1 LPPRCNVVCRN
12 HGSLLARIV
21 LAGYVKR
28 SNNSTRDALTAYSS
42 FDGRSTPPSHL
53 SSKLLSSLRLFGLY
67 GGCKDRFRSK
77 WKLPRHSLFDCCKLD
92 THVDRNSN
100 ITADTKQRTVVLTG
114 LRIRSFN
121 SEAFAI
127 DPTLAEAEYIAWT
140 QWELTYAVLASTF
153 PSAQRSFLDLVTYY
167 NNNGDYTK
175 PSKRQSVPAS
185 KSIQLNTLNANGT
198 SAGSTPNGSGPDAD
212 DDDDDDDD
220 SSQRMIIM
228 KSQTYEVVTH
238 DAASAMEPV
247 ARGMAIHDR
256 QEMVDRDW
264 GPIESKTT
272 TSS

>member
-1 LPPRCNVVCRN
+1 MDLRWPEMSWLGKLVSRTIQRDKRLTVC
-12 HGSLLARIV
+12 
-21 LAGYVKR
+21 
-28 SNNSTRDALTAYSS
+28 SS
-42 FDGRSTPPSHL
+42 FDGKSMPPSHL
-53 SSKLLSSLRLFGLY
+53 FSKLQFSLHPFGLY
-67 GGCKDRFRSK
+67 GDCRDLLLSN

-92 THVDRNSN
+92 TFPPTFPNSD
-100 ITADTKQRTVVLTG
+100 ITIDKKQSIVVLT
-114 LRIRSFN
+114 RFRMRSFN
-121 SEAFAI
+121 SSAFAN

-140 QWELTYAVLASTF
+140 QWELTYSVLASTF
-153 PSAQRSFLDLVTYY
+153 PPAQRSFLDLVTYY
-167 NNNGDYTK
+167 NSNGNYTERK
-175 PSKRQSVPAS
+175 PAKDRGFLAS
-185 KSIQLNTLNANGT
+185 ESIQMSTMNAKGT
-198 SAGSTPNGSGPDAD
+198 SAGSTPNGAESEAD
-212 DDDDDDDD
+212 DFDDD